1 MRSLRTSRRITPFRI
16 AVPLLLA
23 AAGLIAACQ
32 TPQMSAPKA
41 SGAAVSAPACRVTSV
56 VDGDTVDMNCAGYG
70 AFRARLTG
78 FDTPESFEPGCA
90 AEARVARQVTARLR
104 TLVANARTVE
114 PRIGEMDRY
123 GRRLVRL
130 SLDGRDVGAVLISE
144 GLAVP
149 YRGGRRID
157 WCARL
162 T

>member
-1 MRSLRTSRRITPFRI
+1 MRSLWTSRRMAPVRI
-16 AVPLLLA
+16 AGPLLLA

-41 SGAAVSAPACRVTSV
+41 SGAAFSGPACRVTSV
-56 VDGDTVDMNCAGYG
+56 VDGDTVDMDCTGFG

-78 FDTPESFEPGCA
+78 YDTPEAYEPGCA
-90 AEARVARQVTARLR
+90 AEARAARQATARLR

-114 PRIGEMDRY
+114 PRIGDLDRY

-130 SLDGRDVGAVLISE
+130 SLDGQDVGAVLISE

-157 WCARL
+157 WCAHL

>member
-1 MRSLRTSRRITPFRI
+1 M
-16 AVPLLLA
+16 
-23 AAGLIAACQ
+23 
-32 TPQMSAPKA
+32 
-41 SGAAVSAPACRVTSV
+41 
-56 VDGDTVDMNCAGYG
+56 
-70 AFRARLTG
+70 
-78 FDTPESFEPGCA
+78 
-90 AEARVARQVTARLR
+90 
-104 TLVANARTVE
+104 ANARTVE